1 MFRRASLYITSL
13 APHNLPLKLHCRTM
27 GSSTNRDL
35 YTYTSGRFIFNESRR
50 LYERYV
56 EFDPCALLRE
66 TEKLV
71 GNCHGHATRIAK
83 LAEGGFNRVFLITM
97 DDGFEVIAKI
107 PYRLAGP
114 RHYATAS
121 EAATLHFLHS
131 KGIPVP
137 KLYGY
142 SSSEDNPVGVEYIVM
157 EKASGVCLQ
166 SRWHNPSKR
175 ELHKLASTFV
185 EIEKKFFNIP
195 FGSIGSIYF
204 KKDVPQN
211 LRADLYA
218 PHVRNEQDSD
228 IFCIGPTADYMF
240 WYGKR
245 ANLDIHRG
253 PWSDHKEYL
262 TCIARKEVEWTRRYG
277 KPIELDFPHNGVFP
291 GVKSP
296 ADYIS
301 LLDKYLALAPFL
313 LPEDSNHLLNQPT
326 LRHPDLNPN
335 NIFISPDS
343 GAISCLIDWQHAIVE
358 PCLLAAGC
366 PRAFENPDIQQPSHL
381 AEPSLPMNYATLSS
395 QEKLEADELH
405 RRRLL
410 FYYYRIFNGHYN
422 KLHLEALRDPILAPR
437 QHLVDRAG
445 RQWNG
450 NLISLKGALT
460 RMVEYWPHLPDTK
473 GRHCPVQ
480 FSSDELDDFHDQE
493 QTWLDLNK
501 VVNQWRY
508 QLGGVSEDGWVSIE
522 NYNEC
527 IQKVGQLKA
536 SLLASAEGDLEDI
549 RLLEKG
555 WPFRDREEYY

>member
-1 MFRRASLYITSL
+1 MFRQASLVITSL
-13 APHNLPLKLHCRTM
+13 APPTLPLKLHCRTIA
-27 GSSTNRDL
+27 SSANREL

-50 LYERYV
+50 LHERHV
-56 EFDPCALLRE
+56 EFDPGALLRE
-66 TEKLV
+66 TENLV

-97 DDGFEVIAKI
+97 DDGLEVIAKL

-121 EAATLHFLHS
+121 EAATLQFLHS

-137 KLYGY
+137 KLDGY

-157 EKASGVCLQ
+157 EKARGVGLQ
-166 SRWHNPSKR
+166 SRWHTLSKR

-185 EIEKKFFNIP
+185 ETEKQFFNIP
-195 FGSIGSIYF
+195 FRAIGGIYF
-204 KKDVPQN
+204 KKN
-211 LRADLYA
+211 
-218 PHVRNEQDSD
+218 VRRIFERIYMRLMFQDGQDSD
-228 IFCIGPTADYMF
+228 MFCIGPTADYMF
-240 WYGKR
+240 WHGKR

-253 PWSDHKEYL
+253 PWSDHEEYL
-262 TCIARKEVEWTRRYG
+262 ACIARKEVEWTRRFG

-301 LLDKYLALAPFL
+301 LLEKYLVLAPYL
-313 LPEDSNHLLNQPT
+313 LPEDMNHHLNQPT

-335 NIFISPDS
+335 NIFISDS
-343 GAISCLIDWQHAIVE
+343 GSISS
-358 PCLLAAGC
+358 AGV
-366 PRAFENPDIQQPSHL
+366 PRAFENLDPQQPSHL
-381 AEPSLPMNYATLSS
+381 AEPSLPIEYATLFS

-410 FYYYRIFNGHYN
+410 SYYYCIFNGHYN

-437 QHLVDRAG
+437 QHLVNRAG

-450 NLISLKGALT
+450 NLITLKGALT
-460 RMVEYWPHLPDTK
+460 RMVEYWPHLQDTE
-473 GRHCPVQ
+473 GRQCPVQ
-480 FSSDELDDFHDQE
+480 FARDELDDFHEQE
-493 QTWLDLNK
+493 QTWLDLNN
-501 VVNQWRY
+501 VVNQWRD
-508 QLGGVSEDGWVSIE
+508 QLGVSEDGWASIE
-522 NYNEC
+522 DYDEC

-536 SLLASAEGDLEDI
+536 SLIASAEGDLEDI
-549 RLLEKG
+549 RLLEQG
-555 WPFRDREEYY
+555 WPLRNREEFY